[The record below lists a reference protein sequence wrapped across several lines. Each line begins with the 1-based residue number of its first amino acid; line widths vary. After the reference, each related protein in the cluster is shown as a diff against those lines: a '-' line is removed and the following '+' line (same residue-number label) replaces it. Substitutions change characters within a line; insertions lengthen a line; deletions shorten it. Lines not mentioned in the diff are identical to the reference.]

1 MMVRVV
7 LSGLAKEFAD
17 GTHIGPIDLTL
28 EDGELLALLGPSG
41 SGKTTTLRMVAG
53 FIKPDRGTI
62 TFDGGSIL
70 EVPPRDRGIGMVLQ
84 SVALFPHMSVYQNI
98 AFGLEVSGWSREKT
112 INRVEGLS
120 DLLGIRN
127 LLFRRTRE
135 ISGGE
140 AQRVALARAL
150 AKEPKLLLLDEPL
163 SSLDPQL
170 RETLQFEIRKVQREL
185 GVTTLYVTHSQS
197 EAFAISDRVAV
208 LDNGVVSQVGAPE
221 ELYNR
226 PKNVF
231 VARFVGGGNILAGE
245 VVKSTGSE
253 ILVRVN
259 GCRFQMSGTSQR
271 GSRVVFSVKPE
282 DIRIGLGERPDAL
295 AVEVISIIPLGG
307 VHKVILRF
315 GDRKVTSIT
324 QDGDLVRM
332 LKENESLGVWFTFEP
347 SSASLLKTD

>member
-1 MMVRVV
+1 MVRVV
-7 LSGLAKEFAD
+7 LCGLAREFAD

-53 FIKPDRGTI
+53 FITPNHGTL
-62 TFDGGSIL
+62 TFDGVNVL
-70 EVPPRDRGIGMVLQ
+70 DVPPRDRGIGMVLQ

-112 INRVEGLS
+112 INRVEALS
-120 DLLGIRN
+120 DLLGIRK

-150 AKEPKLLLLDEPL
+150 AKEPQLLLLDEPL

-170 RETLQFEIRKVQREL
+170 RETLQFEIRKIQREL

-221 ELYNR
+221 ELYNH
-226 PKNVF
+226 PKNEF
-231 VARFVGGGNILAGE
+231 VARFIGGGNLFAGE
-245 VVKSTGSE
+245 VVRNTGSE
-253 ILVRVN
+253 ILVHVN
-259 GCRFQMSGTSQR
+259 DWRFQVSGTSQS
-271 GSRVVFSVKPE
+271 GSHVVFSVKPE
-282 DIRIGLGERPDAL
+282 DIKIGHGKRPDAP
-295 AVEVISIIPLGG
+295 AAEVVSIIPLGG
-307 VHKVILRF
+307 MHKVILQF
-315 GDRKVTSIT
+315 GDHKVTSIT
-324 QDGDLVRM
+324 QDEDLVRM
-332 LKENESLGVWFTFEP
+332 LKENESSGVWFTFEP
-347 SSASLLKTD
+347 SSASLLKTG

>member
-1 MMVRVV
+1 MVRIV
-7 LSGLAKEFAD
+7 LSGLAREFVD

-41 SGKTTTLRMVAG
+41 SGKTTTLRMVSG
-53 FIKPDRGTI
+53 FITPDYGTL
-62 TFDGGSIL
+62 TFDGEDIL
-70 EVPPRDRGIGMVLQ
+70 GVPPRDRGIGMVLQ

-112 INRVEGLS
+112 INRVEALS

-150 AKEPKLLLLDEPL
+150 AKEPRLLLLDEPL

-170 RETLQFEIRKVQREL
+170 RETLQFEIRRIQREL

-197 EAFAISDRVAV
+197 EAFAISDKVAV
-208 LDNGVVSQVGAPE
+208 LDNGVVSQIGTPE

-226 PKNVF
+226 PKNEF
-231 VARFVGGGNILAGE
+231 VAGFVGGGNIFAGE

-253 ILVRVN
+253 ILVHVN
-259 GCRFQMSGTSQR
+259 DWRFQVSGTSQS
-271 GSRVVFSVKPE
+271 GSHVVFSVKPE
-282 DIRIGLGERPDAL
+282 DIRIGLGERPDAPV
-295 AVEVISIIPLGG
+295 VEVVSIIPLGG
-307 VHKVILRF
+307 THKVILQF

-324 QDGDLVRM
+324 QDEDLVRM
-332 LKENESLGVWFTFEP
+332 LKENESPGVWFTFES

>member
-1 MMVRVV
+1 MVRIV
-7 LSGLAKEFAD
+7 LSGLAREFAD

-53 FIKPDRGTI
+53 FITPNHGTL
-62 TFDGGSIL
+62 TFDDANIL
-70 EVPPRDRGIGMVLQ
+70 DVPPRDRGIGLVLQ

-112 INRVEGLS
+112 INRVEALS

-150 AKEPKLLLLDEPL
+150 AKEPQLLLLDEPL

-170 RETLQFEIRKVQREL
+170 RETLQFEIRKIQREL

-208 LDNGVVSQVGAPE
+208 LDNGVVSQVGTPE
-221 ELYNR
+221 DLYNH
-226 PKNVF
+226 PKNMF
-231 VARFVGGGNILAGE
+231 VARFIGGGNILAGE

-259 GCRFQMSGTSQR
+259 GWNFQMSGTSQR
-271 GSRVVFSVKPE
+271 GSHVVFSVKPE
-282 DIRIGLGERPDAL
+282 DIKIGSGKRPDAPT
-295 AVEVISIIPLGG
+295 VQVVSIIPLGG
-307 VHKVILRF
+307 MHKVTLQF
-315 GDRKVTSIT
+315 GDFKVTSII
-324 QDGDLVRM
+324 QDEDLVRT
-332 LKENESLGVWFTFEP
+332 LKENESSGIWFAFEP
-347 SSASLLKTD
+347 GSASLLRTD

>member
-1 MMVRVV
+1 MVRVV
-7 LSGLAKEFAD
+7 LSGLAREFAD

-53 FIKPDRGTI
+53 FITPNHGML
-62 TFDGGSIL
+62 TFDGANIID
-70 EVPPRDRGIGMVLQ
+70 VPPRDRGIGMVLQ

-112 INRVEGLS
+112 INRVEALS

-150 AKEPKLLLLDEPL
+150 AKEPQLLLLDEPL

-170 RETLQFEIRKVQREL
+170 LEILQFEIRKIQREL

-208 LDNGVVSQVGAPE
+208 LDKGVVSQVGAPE
-221 ELYNR
+221 ELYNH
-226 PKNVF
+226 PKNEF
-231 VARFVGGGNILAGE
+231 VARFVGGGNVFVGE

-253 ILVRVN
+253 ILVHVN
-259 GCRFQMSGTSQR
+259 NWKFQVSGTNQS
-271 GSRVVFSVKPE
+271 GSHVVFSVKPE
-282 DIRIGLGERPDAL
+282 DIKMGCGKRSDAP
-295 AVEVISIIPLGG
+295 AVELVSVIPLGG
-307 VHKVILRF
+307 MHKVILQF
-315 GDRKVTSIT
+315 GDHKITSIT
-324 QDGDLVRM
+324 QDEDLVQM
-332 LKENESLGVWFTFEP
+332 LKENDSSGVWFTFEP
-347 SSASLLKTD
+347 GSASILNTD